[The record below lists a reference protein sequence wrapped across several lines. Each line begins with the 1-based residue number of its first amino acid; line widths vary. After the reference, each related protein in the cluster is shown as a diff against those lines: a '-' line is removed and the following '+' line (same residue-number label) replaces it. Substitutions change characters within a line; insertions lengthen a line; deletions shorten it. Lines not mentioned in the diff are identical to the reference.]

1 MHSTCFLKLKLNICI
16 FEVHLSCCLVIFKN
30 EKCMPLIV
38 LSICAFECARY
49 MNIGRFQL
57 YTEVDENLHFIL
69 KYGLFEK

>member
-1 MHSTCFLKLKLNICI
+1 
-16 FEVHLSCCLVIFKN
+16 
-30 EKCMPLIV
+30 MPLIV
-38 LSICAFECARY
+38 LSISAFECARY